1 MEKELGKIKESGIGT
16 SKWTIKRF
24 LDEAAFKEDKPY
36 NVSEIDG
43 NLLLNEG
50 IALLL
55 DLLIGAGGTVYS
67 NANAYIGV
75 GDSAT
80 AAVATQTALQASTN
94 KAFKAMESSYPSR
107 ANQTLTFRSVFGSS
121 DGNFSW
127 QEFTIV
133 NANSDSGTNLNR
145 KVSDQG
151 TKVSGQVWTVD
162 VALTIT

>member
-80 AAVATQTALQASTN
+80 AA
-94 KAFKAMESSYPSR
+94 FKAMESSYPSR